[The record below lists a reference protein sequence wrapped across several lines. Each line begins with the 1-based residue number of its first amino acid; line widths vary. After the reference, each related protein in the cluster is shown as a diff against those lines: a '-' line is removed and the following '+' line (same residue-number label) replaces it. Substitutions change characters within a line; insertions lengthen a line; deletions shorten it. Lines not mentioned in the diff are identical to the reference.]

1 MAVERIIGGI
11 EVSDKSRTFEEK
23 EVVAYHECGHGVVS
37 WFLEGGAPLLKLTII
52 PRSKGALGFAQ
63 YLPNEVSIET
73 KEEFEDKICSAL
85 GGRIAEEEFFGKITT
100 GASDDLNKVHR
111 YARHMVT
118 KLGFA
123 EEKLGYITYS
133 ENQFGKKGYSEETN
147 IVIDQEVNRI
157 VNQCVDKARA
167 IIKEKREVID

>member
-1 MAVERIIGGI
+1 MWSWSCVVVLRGWSSITKAYNHSKVKR
-11 EVSDKSRTFEEK
+11 RTRYK
-23 EVVAYHECGHGVVS
+23 PKNIV
-37 WFLEGGAPLLKLTII
+37 LIKI
-52 PRSKGALGFAQ
+52 GFAQ